1 MRRRD
6 FVAGLGLAA
15 ALPLSARA
23 EQGKRRIAALIGFA
37 ENDPA
42 TRRRVAAFLKA
53 LAELG
58 WTQNRNIAIELRY
71 GAGDPARNAV
81 LAKELVGLDPEVI
94 FVNSTSS
101 TTAVHHETRTIPV
114 VFATVSDPV
123 GSGFVT
129 SLAHPGT
136 NFTGFINVEASI
148 AGKWLGLLKEVA
160 PGLKR
165 AGLMYNPATA
175 TYFDYYLKPFEA
187 AARGANVTAVTLLVS
202 NPSDIAQAFATRQRD
217 DGIVLMSDPF
227 LTVNHAVANEKAL
240 QFRVP
245 VVSGVSH
252 DGSLITYAPDTED
265 LFRRS
270 AAYVDRILR
279 GASPADLPVQLPTK
293 FVMEINLKAAK
304 ALDLNLP
311 QSLLAQADEVIE

>member
-1 MRRRD
+1 MRRRE

-15 ALPLSARA
+15 TWPSVARA

-42 TRRRVAAFLKA
+42 TRRRVATFLQA

-58 WTQNRNIAIELRY
+58 WTPNRNIAIEFRY
-71 GAGDPARNAV
+71 GAGDAARNAV
-81 LAKELVGLDPEVI
+81 LAKELVGLNPEVI

-101 TTAVHHETRTIPV
+101 TAAVHRETHTIPV

-175 TYFDYYLKPFEA
+175 TYFEYYLKPFEA
-187 AARGANVTAVTLLVS
+187 AATASGVTPVALLVS
-202 NPSDIAQAFATRQRD
+202 NAADIAQAFATRERD
-217 DGIVLMSDPF
+217 DGVVLMSDPF
-227 LTVNHAVANEKAL
+227 LTVNHDVANEKAL
-240 QFRVP
+240 QFHVP
-245 VVSGVSH
+245 VVSGVSQS
-252 DGSLITYAPDTED
+252 GALITYAPDTED

-293 FVMEINLKAAK
+293 FEMSVNLKAAK
-304 ALDLNLP
+304 ALGLELP
-311 QSLLAQADEVIE
+311 PTLVARADEVIE

>member
-15 ALPLSARA
+15 ALPLSVRA
-23 EQGKRRIAALIGFA
+23 EQGVRRIAALIGFA
-37 ENDPA
+37 EHDPA
-42 TRRRVAAFLKA
+42 TQQRLATFLKA

-58 WTQNRNIAIELRY
+58 WTPNRNIALEVRY
-71 GAGDPARNAV
+71 GAGDAAKNSV
-81 LAKELVGLDPEVI
+81 LAKELVGLNPDVI
-94 FVNSTSS
+94 FVNSTSA
-101 TTAVHHETRTIPV
+101 TAAVHRETRTIPV

-129 SLAHPGT
+129 SLAHPGG

-160 PGLKR
+160 PALKR
-165 AGLMYNPATA
+165 AGLMYNPTTA

-187 AARGANVTAVTLLVS
+187 AATASGVTPVALEVRS
-202 NPSDIAQAFATRQRD
+202 ASDIAQAFATRQHD
-217 DGIVLMSDPF
+217 DGIILMSDPF
-227 LTVNHAVANEKAL
+227 LTVNQAVANEKAL
-240 QFRVP
+240 QYHVP
-245 VVSGVSH
+245 VVSGVSQG
-252 DGSLITYAPDTED
+252 GSLIAYAPDTED

-270 AAYVDRILR
+270 ATYVDRILR

-293 FVMEINLKAAK
+293 FELAINLKAAK
-304 ALDLNLP
+304 ALGIELSP
-311 QSLLAQADEVIE
+311 TLLARADEVIE